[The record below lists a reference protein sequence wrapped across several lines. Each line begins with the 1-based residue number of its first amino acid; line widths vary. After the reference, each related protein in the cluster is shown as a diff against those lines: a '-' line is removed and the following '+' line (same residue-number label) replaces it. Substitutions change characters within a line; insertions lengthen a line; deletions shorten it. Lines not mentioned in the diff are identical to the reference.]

1 MPHRGIDRLVHN
13 PNYVEL
19 NENTTVLLSGTV
31 AFDAA
36 TFEIYG
42 PLLNGG
48 RLVITSKDTL
58 LNPQLLNQAITENKV
73 NTMWLT
79 SSLFN
84 QIKRTYRS
92 TRIFNLFAYWWGS
105 VKC

>member
-1 MPHRGIDRLVHN
+1 MDIELIVDSREHDIDNPRALFRRYKHVIYTSERLVNLKGTLVPHRGIDRLVHN
-13 PNYVEL
+13 QIMSEL

-48 RLVITSKDTL
+48 RL
-58 LNPQLLNQAITENKV
+58 
-73 NTMWLT
+73 
-79 SSLFN
+79 SLHLK
-84 QIKRTYRS
+84 IR
-92 TRIFNLFAYWWGS
+92 
-105 VKC
+105 C